1 MSLAGTERRRHLVT
15 AVIGTFLM
23 LIMGTVLL
31 LGFRFATQMRTNII
45 ALQTAS
51 TLQNYPEELSHQLN
65 ALRDRLEVRAYS
77 GQALADL
84 QATVKRFDHELRVLS
99 ASVDADSPQLG
110 HALLL
115 WHQYTPV
122 LDPVVNF
129 NGQPYVDSDTTGS
142 SLSREGREHYAE
154 VKRAQLFASENARP
168 LQTQLA
174 NLATSLQ
181 RTSSEAAT
189 RLRALL
195 MAGVFAAL
203 VLAAVAAYFQLS
215 RSRHERVAREAQE
228 QTRDILKT
236 VREGFF
242 LLDAHYRIGAVWS
255 DALTRMFSRSDF
267 AGLTFEELL
276 RDLVPA
282 STLGTAMKYIKLLW
296 GDRAHENLMK
306 SINPLGQLEIT
317 MENGHGGKE
326 TRYLQFDFHR
336 VMGPEGIKHVLCS
349 VGDVTSSVL
358 LARELHES
366 QENANAQ
373 IDMMVG
379 MMHVDPLQL
388 VSFLDTAE
396 TGLKL
401 VNTIL
406 KEPARTDA
414 EFRKKLTGL
423 FRELHTIKGEA
434 SALNLKSVANRVHTL
449 EDMVGECKKKPEL
462 SGNDFLPMVLK
473 LDDLLAHLRNVR
485 EMAARL
491 TVLKDTAPGA
501 AAAAATTGTY
511 PAAAMPAARHPA
523 PTATTGTYP
532 AATAPPPPPP
542 PRAAAPPAPSSPP
555 GGVTT
560 RNESAPG
567 PAASTAPSAARRVE
581 ELSPA
586 LYSMAER
593 LAQDHAKRFR
603 LTLRGLGDVPPPYT
617 ATIKDCLIQ
626 MLRNAAVHGIE
637 SPDVRLAQAKKD
649 TGSVQVDFR
658 KTSEGYELVFED
670 DGAGIAPDALKAAA
684 VRRQLISEE
693 DAALMD
699 TRAAMA
705 LIFRPGFSTQ
715 DEISMDAGRG
725 VGMDVVA
732 RSVYALGGKIGVSTH
747 PGKFTRFKIVLP
759 ATEAVST
766 AVA

>member
-1 MSLAGTERRRHLVT
+1 MSLAGTERRRQLLT
-15 AVIGTFLM
+15 ASIGTSLM
-23 LIMGTVLL
+23 LVMGLALVW
-31 LGFRFATQMRTNII
+31 GFRLATHMRTNIV

-51 TLQNYPEELSHQLN
+51 TLQTYPEEISHQLN

-84 QATVKRFDHELRVLS
+84 QATVKHFDQELRVLS
-99 ASVDADSPQLG
+99 TSVDADSQPLG

-115 WHQYTPV
+115 WHQYAPV
-122 LDPVVNF
+122 LEPVVSF
-129 NGQPYVDSDTTGS
+129 SGQPYVDSDTSGS
-142 SLSREGREHYAE
+142 SLSREGREHYAA

-168 LQTQLA
+168 LQTLLA
-174 NLATSLQ
+174 NLAGSLQ

-189 RLRALL
+189 RLRSLL
-195 MAGVFAAL
+195 MGGVFAAL
-203 VLAAVAAYFQLS
+203 VLALVAAYFQLS
-215 RSRHERVAREAQE
+215 RSRQERVAREAQE

-242 LLDAHYRIGAVWS
+242 LLDAHYRIGSVWS
-255 DALTRMFSRSDF
+255 EALTRMFGRDDF

-276 RDLVPA
+276 QDLVPA
-282 STLGTAMKYIKLLW
+282 ATLATAMKYIKLLW

-317 MENGHGGKE
+317 MDNGHGGKE

-336 VMGPEGIKHVLCS
+336 VLGPEGVKHVLCS
-349 VGDVTSSVL
+349 VGDITSSVL

-373 IDMMVG
+373 LDMILG
-379 MMHVDPLQL
+379 LMHVDPLQL
-388 VSFLDTAE
+388 VSFLDAADA
-396 TGLKL
+396 GLKL

-406 KEPARTDA
+406 REPARTDA

-434 SALNLKSVANRVHTL
+434 SALDLNSIASRVHTL
-449 EDMVGECKKKPEL
+449 EDMVAECKKKLEL

-473 LDDLLAHLRNVR
+473 LDELLAHLRNVR
-485 EMAARL
+485 EMAGRL
-491 TVLKDTAPGA
+491 TALKETASGA
-501 AAAAATTGTY
+501 AAAAAIRPPPAPSPLTQTVTVA
-511 PAAAMPAARHPA
+511 PAAPPAAPA
-523 PTATTGTYP
+523 
-532 AATAPPPPPP
+532 
-542 PRAAAPPAPSSPP
+542 AAAPPASAGAARAAPP
-555 GGVTT
+555 GAGK
-560 RNESAPG
+560 G
-567 PAASTAPSAARRVE
+567 AAGGIARGAE
-581 ELSPA
+581 ELAPT
-586 LYSMAER
+586 LHSMAER
-593 LAQDHAKRFR
+593 LAQDHAKRLR
-603 LTLRGLGDVPPPYT
+603 LSINGLGEVPAAYA
-617 ATIKDCLIQ
+617 ATVKDCLIQ

-637 SPDVRLAQAKKD
+637 PPEVRRAHAKKD
-649 TGSVQVDFR
+649 IGSVQIDFR
-658 KTSEGYELVFED
+658 KVPEGYELLFED
-670 DGAGIAPDALKAAA
+670 DGAGIAPDMLKAAA
-684 VRRQLISEE
+684 VRRQLVSAE
-693 DAALMD
+693 DAELMD

-715 DEISMDAGRG
+715 DDISMDAGRG

-747 PGKFTRFKIVLP
+747 PGKYTRFKILLP
-759 ATEAVST
+759 GAEPAST